1 MNKLLW
7 LVGVAGALTLT
18 ACASSGHKAS
28 SSAPA
33 GGSTSQAPVSSASS
47 GESESSAAESSSGGS
62 AGPAKVSIAT
72 TEKGKVLAGPTGH
85 ALYTYD
91 PDTAK
96 TSACVDQCAT
106 AWPPLIGTPAAGKGV
121 EEGELGTITRSDGT
135 MQVTYDGH
143 PLYYFAKDKDAE
155 DVYGDGVAGV
165 WHVAKADSGAA
176 KSSSGGGKGY

>member
-18 ACASSGHKAS
+18 ACASSGHKGS
-28 SSAPA
+28 STAPA

-47 GESESSAAESSSGGS
+47 SESESSAAGA
-62 AGPAKVSIAT
+62 AGPAKVSTAT
-72 TEKGKVLAGPTGH
+72 TEKGKVFVGPTGH
-85 ALYTYD
+85 VLYTYD

-121 EEGELGTITRSDGT
+121 EEDELGTITRSDGT
-135 MQVTYDGH
+135 TQVTYDGH
-143 PLYYFAKDKDAE
+143 PLYYFGKDEDAE

-165 WHVAKADSGAA
+165 WHVAKADSSGTT
-176 KSSSGGGKGY
+176 SSSGGGKGY

>member
-7 LVGVAGALTLT
+7 LFGVAGALTLT
-18 ACASSGHKAS
+18 ACASSGHKTN

-33 GGSTSQAPVSSASS
+33 GGSTAQAPISSASS
-47 GESESSAAESSSGGS
+47 SESESSAAESSSGAS

-85 ALYTYD
+85 VLYRYD

-96 TSACVDQCAT
+96 KSACVDQCAA

-121 EEGELGTITRSDGT
+121 EKDELGTITRSDGT
-135 MQVTYDGH
+135 TQVTYDGH
-143 PLYYFAKDKDAE
+143 PLYYFAKDEDAE

-165 WHVAKADSGAA
+165 WHVAKADSGSAMS
-176 KSSSGGGKGY
+176 SSSGGKGY

>member
-1 MNKLLW
+1 MNKLLR
-7 LVGVAGALTLT
+7 LAGLAGALTLT
-18 ACASSGHKAS
+18 ACASSGHKTT

-33 GGSTSQAPVSSASS
+33 GGATSQAPVSSASS
-47 GESESSAAESSSGGS
+47 SESSSGGS

-106 AWPPLIGTPAAGKGV
+106 AWPPLTGTPAAGKGV
-121 EEGELGTITRSDGT
+121 EADELGTITRSDGT

-143 PLYYFAKDKDAE
+143 PLYYFGKDQDDE
-155 DVYGDGVAGV
+155 DVYGDGVADV

-176 KSSSGGGKGY
+176 KSSSGGSKGY